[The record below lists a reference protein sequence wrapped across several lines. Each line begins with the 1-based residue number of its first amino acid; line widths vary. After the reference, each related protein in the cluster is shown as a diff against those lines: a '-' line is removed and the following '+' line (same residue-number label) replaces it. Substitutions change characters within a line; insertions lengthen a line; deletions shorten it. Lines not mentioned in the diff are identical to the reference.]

1 MRDVDLE
8 NINKQQQ
15 ICSKYQSAF
24 CPTLPDDMVA
34 IALETIGQSPIYGVR
49 VAQKTPTDNV
59 EWFIY
64 CGEHS
69 DAEDFYKPVHA
80 QHLAEYLPSV
90 QAYLA
95 LAPGYHFIIDDAG
108 YEDVWLVSNG

>member
-1 MRDVDLE
+1 MLDIDLKDIAE
-8 NINKQQQ
+8 QQQ

-69 DAEDFYKPVHA
+69 DAADFYQPVHA

-108 YEDVWLVSNG
+108 YEDVWLPVNG